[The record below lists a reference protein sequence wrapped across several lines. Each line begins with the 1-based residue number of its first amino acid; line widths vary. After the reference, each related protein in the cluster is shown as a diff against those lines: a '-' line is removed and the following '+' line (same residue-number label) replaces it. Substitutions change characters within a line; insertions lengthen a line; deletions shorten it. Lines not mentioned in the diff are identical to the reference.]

1 MTAMAPPITAG
12 GGRDGPGARGSTRR
26 RALGTFGAVAL
37 LGTRARTALPASA
50 AGADGTAVYFPETGH
65 HLQLGFLEHWRRHQG
80 PARLGFPVTDEQWD
94 AGIGG
99 AGGAVVQYFQLGRL
113 EWRAGPQGGQGE
125 VREVLEPFDTAR
137 AGSARGLSPAAMAAA
152 TAAVPRIQGTP
163 DWTAALAPPPPALT
177 ATPDPVRAGRTFVV
191 TLSSDD
197 PAGPLAVDGAVAP
210 VGGETEETPL
220 RLIPA
225 GGGRYL
231 GVAAP
236 GMEEEPRP
244 WAVMAVVR
252 NALGLESPPQTVP
265 LRVAD
270 GAFPFQRLAIPYDL
284 VPLVD
289 PQVRLRENLTLA
301 AVMARGESEP
311 LWRGRF
317 LQPVAGS
324 LVTVH
329 GARRTYVDP
338 AGRAV
343 GAAQHPGVD
352 LGTPLG
358 TPILAAAAG
367 VVAFAGTW
375 SIKGNVVVVDHGAG
389 VHSVHGHAS
398 SFAVSPGQRV
408 APGQVL
414 AYVGTTGLSTGPHLH
429 WEVRV
434 GGVAVDP
441 LEWTQRSD
449 LVLA

>member
-1 MTAMAPPITAG
+1 
-12 GGRDGPGARGSTRR
+12 
-26 RALGTFGAVAL
+26 
-37 LGTRARTALPASA
+37 
-50 AGADGTAVYFPETGH
+50 
-65 HLQLGFLEHWRRHQG
+65 
-80 PARLGFPVTDEQWD
+80 VTDEQWD

-113 EWRAGPQGGQGE
+113 EWRAGPAGGQGE
-125 VREVLEPFDTAR
+125 VREVLEPFDAAR
-137 AGSARGLSPAAMAAA
+137 VGSVRGLAPAAAAA
-152 TAAVPRIQGTP
+152 AAAVPRVQGTP
-163 DWTAALAPPPPALT
+163 DWTAALAPPPPSLT
-177 ATPDPVRAGRTFVV
+177 AAPDPVRAGRTFAVS
-191 TLSSDD
+191 LGSDD
-197 PAGPLAVDGAVAP
+197 PAGPLAVTGTVAP
-210 VGGETEETPL
+210 LGGETEGTPL
-220 RLIPA
+220 LLFPA

-244 WAVMAVVR
+244 LAVTAVVR

-270 GAFPFQRLAIPYDL
+270 GGFPFQRLAIPYDL

-352 LGTPLG
+352 LGTPPG
-358 TPILAAAAG
+358 TPILAPAAG
-367 VVAFAGTW
+367 IVAFAGTW

-441 LEWTQRSD
+441 LEWTQRND